1 MNEELK
7 IGTVFKRIIPNM
19 ETLKGE
25 TKYFKIVSIRTKKEF
40 KFLDEIYDIS
50 GFKIVEMKFEKVSSS
65 VMAVNAE
72 SKETKIQDTYKLK
85 ETNDKPIYYKY
96 SYMQWKQNY
105 SGGLNQ
111 ILTEEEQTKYV
122 DRV

>member
-1 MNEELK
+1 MNLEDKFK
-7 IGTVFKRIIPNM
+7 IGAVFKSIVPNM

-25 TKYFKIVSIRTKKEF
+25 TKYFKIVSIRRGKEPIF
-40 KFLDEIYDIS
+40 QIQTNIL
-50 GFKIVEMKFEKVSSS
+50 GFKVKEMKFEKVSSS

-85 ETNDKPIYYKY
+85 ETNDKPRYFKFLYVHWY
-96 SYMQWKQNY
+96 
-105 SGGLNQ
+105 GGLNQ
-111 ILTEEEQTKYV
+111 ILIEEEQTKYV